1 MKHFENFDFWARLWP
16 VNDILSA
23 INFTFILLVKFQLN
37 WSILKI
43 LTFEPLYDP
52 LMTLCNMAYGLSC
65 FKNHTHTLSQ
75 GSAQLDHFEKKN
87 DFWTPLW
94 PLNDTLLHST
104 CLATCLKVWHAV
116 SLHVFYRLHVAT
128 CFEIWQESSLRKYCL
143 NTNILRLCPIFVGFV
158 V

>member
-23 INFTFILLVKFQLN
+23 INVTFILLVKVQLN

-104 CLATCLKVWHAV
+104 CLQHVWKFDMLYHCMSSTGSMLQHVLKFDKNH
-116 SLHVFYRLHVAT
+116 L
-128 CFEIWQESSLRKYCL
+128 
-143 NTNILRLCPIFVGFV
+143 
-158 V
+158 

>member
-87 DFWTPLW
+87 DFWTPFMT
-94 PLNDTLLHST
+94 P
-104 CLATCLKVWHAV
+104 KWH
-116 SLHVFYRLHVAT
+116 FIT
-128 CFEIWQESSLRKYCL
+128 
-143 NTNILRLCPIFVGFV
+143 
-158 V
+158 

>member
-23 INFTFILLVKFQLN
+23 INVTFILLVKFQLN

-75 GSAQLDHFEKKN
+75 GSAQLDHFEKKMT
-87 DFWTPLW
+87 FEPLYD
-94 PLNDTLLHST
+94 P
-104 CLATCLKVWHAV
+104 
-116 SLHVFYRLHVAT
+116 
-128 CFEIWQESSLRKYCL
+128 
-143 NTNILRLCPIFVGFV
+143 
-158 V
+158 